1 MEARFIR
8 HIFKHT
14 PKQLMQKKKVKS
26 NPITAYLYQFLV
38 VVAGIVVTFIGSG
51 IITHCSEQSDI
62 KALMQL
68 VIEEL
73 NQNKEHM
80 KDVERRMSYDRT
92 MSIYLIDSNYQSE
105 LFPVDTLIKYRG
117 LIGNIAN
124 LRYTRDAMELLQSSA
139 LIQKIDNKTF
149 MLEIIRM
156 YDNLEQTSKTVDLY
170 YNLKLKTFDAINSR
184 LDENEQRI
192 ISEKRLLP
200 YYQLMMSKREMRTFC
215 IQTHDFITEDYFELV
230 QKDISKLTTSIKQE
244 YGLQ

>member
-1 MEARFIR
+1 M
-8 HIFKHT
+8 K
-14 PKQLMQKKKVKS
+14 QKKKDKS
-26 NPITAYLYQFLV
+26 NQITAYFYQFIV

-62 KALMQL
+62 KALMKL

-73 NQNKEHM
+73 NQNKENM
-80 KDVERRMSYDRT
+80 KDTQRRMSYDRT

-105 LFPVDTLIKYRG
+105 SLPTDTLIKYRG

-124 LRYTRDAMELLQSSA
+124 FRYTRDAMELLQSSA

-156 YDNLEQTSKTVDLY
+156 YENLEQTRKTVDQY
-170 YNLKLKTFDAINSR
+170 YGLKMKTFDTINSR
-184 LDENEQRI
+184 LDEKEQSI
-192 ISEKRLLP
+192 IREKQLLP
-200 YYQLMMSKREMRTFC
+200 YYQLMMSKKEMRTFC
-215 IQTHDFITEDYFELV
+215 MLTHDFIAEDYFEIV
-230 QKDISKLTTSIKQE
+230 QKDISKLTALIKQE